1 MKRRV
6 ALALAVLLAFSLA
19 LPALAGDAGE
29 HEHQYDEN
37 GVCLICGEE
46 CPHGV
51 WVNGVCQL
59 CGYRCPH
66 PRWEDSVCVQCH
78 MRCPHEHHNH
88 DTFRC
93 DACGAVVLHRYE
105 KGVCP
110 MCGQAPW
117 FQTEQ
122 LPMYLFAPCPHQGT
136 VQTLTYETHDYMK
149 ERQKDTVVTRN
160 KKLHVYLPYGYD
172 PSKQYDVLILMHGM
186 WGTERY
192 WLVDEQVYYDPPEEK
207 VHTTDLIDNMID
219 LGTAREM
226 IVVTPTF
233 YNNSD
238 NMNEYQRNR
247 EQDQFVYELR
257 RDILPLIVKNFSTY
271 AAEPTEAAISAARE
285 HFAYAG
291 LSMGSIYGYNAVLP
305 LCLDLFGWFGQF
317 SGAECYTDLVI
328 SALNSE
334 NNAPYPIYWFY
345 NAAGT
350 ADNMYRNHK
359 DQYWKLVN
367 NCPALTNGENAT
379 FTDIKGAMHEY
390 KAWGEG
396 LYNFLLVVFA
406 R

>member
-1 MKRRV
+1 MRAVITRV
-6 ALALAVLLAFSLA
+6 KNASVSIDGNTRASIEKGFLILLGIHVDDTEDIAKKIA
-19 LPALAGDAGE
+19 DK
-29 HEHQYDEN
+29 
-37 GVCLICGEE
+37 ICGLR
-46 CPHGV
+46 V
-51 WVNGVCQL
+51 F
-59 CGYRCPH
+59 
-66 PRWEDSVCVQCH
+66 EDES
-78 MRCPHEHHNH
+78 
-88 DTFRC
+88 
-93 DACGAVVLHRYE
+93 G
-105 KGVCP
+105 
-110 MCGQAPW
+110 
-117 FQTEQ
+117 
-122 LPMYLFAPCPHQGT
+122 
-136 VQTLTYETHDYMK
+136 
-149 ERQKDTVVTRN
+149 
-160 KKLHVYLPYGYD
+160 KL
-172 PSKQYDVLILMHGM
+172 
-186 WGTERY
+186 
-192 WLVDEQVYYDPPEEK
+192 DEQVYYDPPEEK

-345 NAAGT
+345 NTVWLVAAPLGYV
-350 ADNMYRNHK
+350 NSIRNK
-359 DQYWKLVN
+359 DRIIWDK
-367 NCPALTNGENAT
+367 
-379 FTDIKGAMHEY
+379 TDHSVKDIEMPKD
-390 KAWGEG
+390 
-396 LYNFLLVVFA
+396 
-406 R
+406 